1 MVKPLVRDYMT
12 SEVVSIHP
20 DTTVHEAVERVVRE
34 GHVGLPVADKDHL
47 VGFLTPKEL
56 LRNIGKPEARIRDI
70 IAKGTVVA
78 HPDMDLDDCARV
90 LFRMGIKE
98 LPVVDDS
105 GRMVGIVSTSDII
118 RSHIERVTPSKL
130 LKLKETLET
139 LYSIRV
145 DIERRRVPIA
155 DFIPTQKQIFADEL
169 EGRKRE
175 INRGLAEPI
184 LVIWKKPRPI
194 LVDGHHR
201 VIAAKRLG
209 IEELDAYV
217 LILSKDIELGLERNA
232 HAAGLDTL
240 ADIEVNDYSQHPLTE
255 ITERMLQ
262 REKGA

>member
-1 MVKPLVRDYMT
+1 VAKPLVRDYMT

-20 DTTVHEAVERVVRE
+20 DTTVREAVERIVRE
-34 GHVGLPVADKDHL
+34 GHVGLPVADKDRL
-47 VGFLTPKEL
+47 VGFVTPKEL
-56 LRNIGKPEARIRDI
+56 LRNIQRPDLRLRDI

-105 GRMVGIVSTSDII
+105 GKMVGIVSTTDII

-145 DIERRRVPIA
+145 DIERRKVPIA

-175 INRGLAEPI
+175 IKRGLAEPI
-184 LVIWKKPRPI
+184 LVIWKQPRPI

-201 VIAAKRLG
+201 VVAAKQLE
-209 IEELDAYV
+209 IPELDAYV
-217 LILSKDIELGLERNA
+217 LSLSKDVELGLERNA
-232 HAAGLDTL
+232 KASGLHTL
-240 ADIEVNDYSQHPLTE
+240 DDIEINDFSQHPLVE
-255 ITERMLQ
+255 ITGRMMKKDRLV
-262 REKGA
+262 

>member
-12 SEVVSIHP
+12 SEVVSMPPDITVRQAIHK
-20 DTTVHEAVERVVRE
+20 VVSE
-34 GHVGLPVADKDHL
+34 GHVGLPVADGEKL
-47 VGFLTPKEL
+47 IGFITPKEL
-56 LRNIGKPEARIRDI
+56 LRNIDRPDAKVRDI

-90 LFRMGIKE
+90 LFRMGVKE
-98 LPVVDDS
+98 LPVVDDQ
-105 GRMVGIVSTSDII
+105 GRMVGIVSTTDII

-139 LYSIRV
+139 LYSIHV
-145 DIERRRVPIA
+145 DIGRRKVPIA

-175 INRGLAEPI
+175 IRRGLAEPI

-201 VIAAKRLG
+201 VIAATRLG
-209 IEELDAYV
+209 IPELDAYV
-217 LILSKDIELGLERNA
+217 LTLDKDVELGLERNA
-232 HAAGLDTL
+232 RASGLNSL
-240 ADIEVNDYSQHPLTE
+240 ADIEVNDYSQHPLVE
-255 ITERMLQ
+255 ITGRMLP
-262 REKGA
+262 KDKAL